1 MSMVEN
7 QSGGSAPAGNPPG
20 DSKGAAA
27 APPPAEGNANGQQGA
42 APVPGDW
49 TTGLTEDNRKVA
61 VAKGWDKSVSPVD
74 GLNTA
79 IKSYSEIEARLG
91 KSIVIPDA
99 NAPKEDHDKLFAA
112 LGKPKTPGDY
122 SFKLPEGVP
131 DNFPYD
137 DAFATEFKNAAHAAS
152 LVPSQAAG
160 IHDWF
165 VKRSA
170 EQMATASTTQTAAVS
185 KAHQAITAK
194 FGEESTVGYK
204 RAVELMGRAIR
215 KLNLR
220 APYQAAGIVTPAGE
234 IANADV
240 AFSLHEIGKAMFAE
254 DNADGN
260 PGQLTTANPWKEGQ
274 ENLTEQ
280 GRIAKEH
287 PEQAR
292 ALVIAAGKD
301 PDKALYKPS

>member
-1 MSMVEN
+1 MNTTN
-7 QSGGSAPAGNPPG
+7 QSGGSAPAGNPPVDG
-20 DSKGAAA
+20 QGAGA
-27 APPPAEGNANGQQGA
+27 APPAGGGQGEVN
-42 APVPGDW
+42 VPGDW
-49 TTGLTEDNRKVA
+49 TAALPEDTRKVA
-61 VAKGWDKSVSPVD
+61 TAKGWDKSKSPSDAFAV
-74 GLNTA
+74 A
-79 IKSYSEIEARLG
+79 AKSYSDLEARLG

-99 NAPKEDHDKLFAA
+99 NAPKEDYDKLYAA

-137 DAFATEFKNAAHAAS
+137 DAFATEFKNTAHVAG
-152 LVPSQAAG
+152 LLPKQAG
-160 IHDWF
+160 EIHDWF

-170 EQMATASTTQTAAVS
+170 EQLATASTTQASAVS
-185 KAHQAITAK
+185 KAHQAITGK
-194 FGEESTVGYK
+194 FGEEGTVGYK
-204 RAVELMGRAIR
+204 RAVELMARAIR

-220 APYQAAGIVTPAGE
+220 EAYQAAGIVTPTGE

-240 AFSLHEIGKAMFAE
+240 AFSLHEIGKSMFTE
-254 DNADGN
+254 DEAGGE
-260 PGQLTTANPWKEGQ
+260 PGHLTMKNPWKEGQ

-280 GRIAKEH
+280 GRIAKSN

-301 PDKALYKPS
+301 PNKELYKPS